1 MRRPRLARRY
11 AKAFFEFSQEMDKV
25 EEVYEDVRLINHVFV
40 SNKDLKVALCSP
52 IIRVDKK
59 IAIMEAIFKPQ
70 VNSIALQY
78 LELILKKRR
87 ESDIDLICNEYD
99 KLYKESKNIVTLYI
113 QSVEELKKEVV
124 DTIRQRIKEHI
135 GKEIETIEEINPTLI
150 GGVRLQFNDYL
161 LDASVKGYISKLR
174 KELVDRSYEI
184 NF

>member
-25 EEVYEDVRLINHVFV
+25 EEVYEDIHLINRVFLE
-40 SNKDLKVALCSP
+40 NKDFRLAICSP

-59 IAIMEAIFKPQ
+59 IAIMDAIFKSQ
-70 VNSIALQY
+70 VHSIALQY

-87 ESDIDLICNEYD
+87 ECDIDLICHEYE
-99 KLYKESKNIVTLYI
+99 KLYKKSKNIVTLYI
-113 QSVEELKKEVV
+113 QSIETLKKEVV
-124 DTIRQRIKEHI
+124 EAIREKIKNHL
-135 GKEIETIEEINPTLI
+135 GKEIDIIEQINPGLI
-150 GGVRLQFNDYL
+150 GGIRLQFDDYL
-161 LDASVKGYISKLR
+161 LDASVKGHINKLR